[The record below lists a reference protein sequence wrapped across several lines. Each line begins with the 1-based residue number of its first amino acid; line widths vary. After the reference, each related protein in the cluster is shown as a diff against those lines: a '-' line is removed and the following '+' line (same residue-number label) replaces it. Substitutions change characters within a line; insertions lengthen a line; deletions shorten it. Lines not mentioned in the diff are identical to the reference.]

1 MFGKLKAKFI
11 AITSVAILIVIMM
24 VLGVVNVGTTLDI
37 YNETSDIIDIII
49 DNHGV
54 FPGFDQQNPVVKDNT
69 VFSITPETEYIL
81 RYFSVLISEE
91 DIEYI
96 NTSHVAAVSEEEA
109 VALSRQAYHASAVD
123 RLTIQY
129 NNRTYMY
136 KIAHYDSDTDIL
148 VFLDVTDRLSNIKE
162 LIKFSVIVGLLSMLL
177 FVLIVCLLA
186 QRAIKPML
194 DNMER
199 QREFVTNAGHE
210 LKTPIAIISANT
222 EVIEMMDGKNEW
234 TDSIMTQVK
243 RLSGLVNNLLRLARM
258 EETAEIVLENVDFSK
273 EVKDVTESMRPVIE
287 NVGKALITSIEDDV
301 IVRAEATN
309 LHELVNI
316 LVDNAAK
323 YCDDHG
329 TVRVDLGKKGKYAVL
344 SVSNDYE
351 NAVKSDTK
359 RFFERFYREDESH
372 NSGKQGYGIGLSM
385 AEQIVKM
392 FDGKINVSTKEK
404 EITFS
409 VTLHG

>member
-1 MFGKLKAKFI
+1 MFRRLKAKFI
-11 AITSVAILIVIMM
+11 AITSVAILLVIMM
-24 VLGVVNVGTTLDI
+24 VLGVVNIGTTLDV
-37 YNETSDIIDIII
+37 YNEVAGIIDIII
-49 DNHGV
+49 ENDGV

-81 RYFSVLISEE
+81 RYFSVLIS
-91 DIEYI
+91 DNNIEYI
-96 NTSHVAAVSEEEA
+96 NTTHVAAVSEEEA
-109 VALSRQAYHASAVD
+109 ISLSRQAYHADAVN
-123 RLTIQY
+123 RLTIHY
-129 NNRTYMY
+129 NGRIYMY
-136 KIAHYDSDTDIL
+136 KIAVYDDDTDIL
-148 VFLDVTDRLSNIKE
+148 VFLDVTDRLSSVTE
-162 LIKFSVIVGLLSMLL
+162 LIKFSLIVGLLSMLL
-177 FVLIVCLLA
+177 FVLIVSLFS
-186 QRAIKPML
+186 QKAIKPMI

-222 EVIEMMDGKNEW
+222 EVLEMMNGKNEW
-234 TDSIMTQVK
+234 TDSIMSQVK

-258 EETAEIVLENVDFSK
+258 EESADIVLENVDFSK
-273 EVKDVTESMRPVIE
+273 EAKDVAESMRPVIE
-287 NVGKALITSIEDDV
+287 NADKTLTVSIEEGV
-301 IVRAEATN
+301 IVQAEASN

-329 TVRVDLGKKGKYAVL
+329 SIHVELYKKGKNAIL
-344 SVSNDYE
+344 NVSNDYE
-351 NAVKSDTK
+351 NADKTNTK

-392 FDGKINVSTKEK
+392 FGGKISAATKGK
-404 EITFS
+404 EITFT
-409 VTLHG
+409 VTL

>member
-1 MFGKLKAKFI
+1 MFRRLKAKFI
-11 AITSVAILIVIMM
+11 AITSVAILLVIMM
-24 VLGVVNVGTTLDI
+24 VLGVVNIGTTLDV
-37 YNETSDIIDIII
+37 YNEVSGIIDIII
-49 DNHGV
+49 ENDGV

-81 RYFSVLISEE
+81 RYFSVLIS
-91 DIEYI
+91 DNNIEYI
-96 NTSHVAAVSEEEA
+96 NTTHVAAVSEAEA
-109 VALSRQAYHASAVD
+109 ISLSRQAYHADAVN
-123 RLTIQY
+123 RLTIHY
-129 NNRTYMY
+129 NGRIYMY
-136 KIAHYDSDTDIL
+136 KIAVYDDDTDIL
-148 VFLDVTDRLSNIKE
+148 VFLDVTDRLSSVTE
-162 LIKFSVIVGLLSMLL
+162 LIKFSLIVGLLSMLL
-177 FVLIVCLLA
+177 FVLIVSLFS
-186 QRAIKPML
+186 QKAIKPMI

-222 EVIEMMDGKNEW
+222 EVLEMMNGKNEW
-234 TDSIMTQVK
+234 TDSIMSQVK

-258 EETAEIVLENVDFSK
+258 EESADIVLENVDFSK
-273 EVKDVTESMRPVIE
+273 EAKDVAESMRPVIE
-287 NVGKALITSIEDDV
+287 NADKTLTVSIEEGV
-301 IVRAEATN
+301 IVQAEASN

-329 TVRVDLGKKGKYAVL
+329 SIHVELYKKGKNAIL
-344 SVSNDYE
+344 NVSNDYE
-351 NAVKSDTK
+351 NADKTDTR

-392 FDGKINVSTKEK
+392 FGGKISAATKGK
-404 EITFS
+404 EITFT
-409 VTLHG
+409 VTL

>member
-1 MFGKLKAKFI
+1 MFRRLKAKFI
-11 AITSVAILIVIMM
+11 AITSVAILLVIMM
-24 VLGVVNVGTTLDI
+24 VLGVVNIGTTLDV
-37 YNETSDIIDIII
+37 YNEVAGIIDIII
-49 DNHGV
+49 ENDGV

-81 RYFSVLISEE
+81 RYFSVLIS
-91 DIEYI
+91 DNNIEYI
-96 NTSHVAAVSEEEA
+96 NTTHVAAVSEEEA
-109 VALSRQAYHASAVD
+109 ISLSRQAYHADAVN
-123 RLTIQY
+123 RLTIHY
-129 NNRTYMY
+129 NGRIYMY
-136 KIAHYDSDTDIL
+136 KIAVYDNDTDIL
-148 VFLDVTDRLSNIKE
+148 VFLDVTDRLSSVTE
-162 LIKFSVIVGLLSMLL
+162 LIKFSLIVGLLSMLL
-177 FVLIVCLLA
+177 FVLIVSLFS
-186 QRAIKPML
+186 QKAIKPMI

-222 EVIEMMDGKNEW
+222 EVLEMMNGKNEW
-234 TDSIMTQVK
+234 TDSIMSQVK

-258 EETAEIVLENVDFSK
+258 EESADIVLENVDFSK
-273 EVKDVTESMRPVIE
+273 EAKDVAESMRPVIE
-287 NVGKALITSIEDDV
+287 NADKTLTVSIEEGV
-301 IVRAEATN
+301 IVQAEASN

-329 TVRVDLGKKGKYAVL
+329 SIRVELYKKGKNAIL
-344 SVSNDYE
+344 NVSNDYE
-351 NAVKSDTK
+351 NADKTDTK

-392 FDGKINVSTKEK
+392 FGGKISAATKGK
-404 EITFS
+404 EITFT
-409 VTLHG
+409 VTL

>member
-1 MFGKLKAKFI
+1 MFRKLKAKFI
-11 AITSVAILIVIMM
+11 AITSVAILLVIMM
-24 VLGVVNVGTTLDI
+24 VLGVVNIGTTLDV
-37 YNETSDIIDIII
+37 YNEVAGIIDIII
-49 DNHGV
+49 ENDGV

-81 RYFSVLISEE
+81 RYFSVLIS
-91 DIEYI
+91 DNNIEYI
-96 NTSHVAAVSEEEA
+96 NTTHVAAVSEEEA
-109 VALSRQAYHASAVD
+109 ISLSRQAYHADAVN
-123 RLTIQY
+123 RLTIHY
-129 NNRTYMY
+129 NGRIYMY
-136 KIAHYDSDTDIL
+136 KIAVYDNDTDIL
-148 VFLDVTDRLSNIKE
+148 VFLDVTDRLSSVTE
-162 LIKFSVIVGLLSMLL
+162 LIKFSLIVGLLSMLL
-177 FVLIVCLLA
+177 FVLIVSLFS
-186 QRAIKPML
+186 QKAIKPMI

-222 EVIEMMDGKNEW
+222 EVLEMMNGKNEW
-234 TDSIMTQVK
+234 TDSIMSQVK

-258 EETAEIVLENVDFSK
+258 EESADIVLENVDFSK
-273 EVKDVTESMRPVIE
+273 EAKDVAESMRPVIE
-287 NVGKALITSIEDDV
+287 NADKTLTVSIEEGV
-301 IVRAEATN
+301 IVQAEASN

-329 TVRVDLGKKGKYAVL
+329 LIRVELYKKGKNAIL
-344 SVSNDYE
+344 NVSNDYE
-351 NAVKSDTK
+351 NADKTDTK

-392 FDGKINVSTKEK
+392 FGGKISAATKGK
-404 EITFS
+404 EITFT
-409 VTLHG
+409 VTL

>member
-1 MFGKLKAKFI
+1 MFRRLKAKFI
-11 AITSVAILIVIMM
+11 AITSVAILLVIMM
-24 VLGVVNVGTTLDI
+24 VLGVVNIGTTLDV
-37 YNETSDIIDIII
+37 YNEVAGIIDIII
-49 DNHGV
+49 ENDGV

-81 RYFSVLISEE
+81 RYFSVLIS
-91 DIEYI
+91 DNNIEYI
-96 NTSHVAAVSEEEA
+96 NTTHVAAVSEEEA
-109 VALSRQAYHASAVD
+109 ISLSRQAYHADAVN
-123 RLTIQY
+123 RLTIHY
-129 NNRTYMY
+129 NGRIYMY
-136 KIAHYDSDTDIL
+136 KIAVYDDDTDIL
-148 VFLDVTDRLSNIKE
+148 VFLDVTDRLSSVTE
-162 LIKFSVIVGLLSMLL
+162 LIKFSLIVGLLSMLL
-177 FVLIVCLLA
+177 FVLIVSLFS
-186 QRAIKPML
+186 QKAIKPMI

-222 EVIEMMDGKNEW
+222 EVLEMMNGKNEW
-234 TDSIMTQVK
+234 TDSIMSQVK

-258 EETAEIVLENVDFSK
+258 EESADIVLENVDFSK
-273 EVKDVTESMRPVIE
+273 EAKDVAESMRPVIE
-287 NVGKALITSIEDDV
+287 NADKTLTVSIEEGV
-301 IVRAEATN
+301 IVQAEASN

-329 TVRVDLGKKGKYAVL
+329 SIRVELYKKGKNAIL
-344 SVSNDYE
+344 NVSNDYE
-351 NAVKSDTK
+351 NADKTDTK

-392 FDGKINVSTKEK
+392 FGGKISAATKGK
-404 EITFS
+404 EITFT
-409 VTLHG
+409 VTL